1 MTKNDKKQEN
11 FLYNLLK
18 ICYPEY
24 VNKLYRFTGDHNPM
38 SGRLRSRTKLKEEKL
53 CKLYP

>member
-1 MTKNDKKQEN
+1 MTKKQEN